1 MKKKMLL
8 IVLSLVCALT
18 CAFGLAACDDGTTD
32 GSGNGGTDNNGGT
45 QTVAV
50 ESVTLDETT
59 LTLDIG
65 DEETLTATVAPD
77 NATNKT
83 VTWSSDNTAVATVAN
98 GKVTAVAAGTATITA
113 TADGKNATCA
123 VTVNAPITVDYT
135 VMADEWETAFSEQI
149 KVYTITAEQDG
160 YSAPMVQKF
169 DFNRNIFYLTAM
181 GVFEEDAE
189 NAGRIT
195 HMIITK
201 EGDNFYYY
209 TSLDAQTWE
218 RESITEDEYSNYA
231 NQFGNGLTVILSG
244 LKEKYNSFSFSD
256 DSYGAENV
264 ELPPIGIMNEATVKF
279 ENGQLKS
286 LDFVIDNAYMKMS
299 QHIDFG
305 VAEIEIP
312 TEFTEKA
319 PSTITGNYHNIVKGE
334 TGWML
339 NTSST
344 FVFNDDGTCEVGVSA
359 TYTVENGIVTITASV
374 EGNSITIFATVD
386 GNIMYL
392 FQSKDEVTDVQNSTQ
407 FLYNGNEISPDDL
420 AKITEI
426 FGDGVMDMGGKD

>member
-1 MKKKMLL
+1 MKKGFLTVVVALL
-8 IVLSLVCALT
+8 CAMV
-18 CAFGLAACDDGTTD
+18 CAFGLVACNNNETPNEN
-32 GSGNGGTDNNGGT
+32 GNNGT

-50 ESVTLDETT
+50 ESVTLNKTE
-59 LTLDIG
+59 LTLEVG
-65 DEETLTATVAPD
+65 DEETLTATVTPD

-83 VTWSSDNTAVATVAN
+83 VTWSSSNNAVATVAN

-113 TADGKNATCA
+113 TADGKSATCT
-123 VTVNAPITVDYT
+123 VTVNAPVIVDYT
-135 VMADEWETAFSEQI
+135 VTETEWETAFSEQI

-169 DFNRNIFYLTAM
+169 DFNRNIFYLTWM
-181 GVFEEDAE
+181 GVSEEDAE

-195 HMIITK
+195 HTIITK

-218 RESITEDEYSNYA
+218 RESITKTEYDDYI
-231 NQFGNGLTVILSG
+231 NQFGNGLTMILNG
-244 LKEKYNSFSFSD
+244 LKEKYNSFSFTD
-256 DSYGAENV
+256 NSYSAENV
-264 ELPPIGIMNEATVKF
+264 ELLPMGVMNEATIEF

-299 QHIDFG
+299 QHIEFG

>member
-1 MKKKMLL
+1 MKKGLL
-8 IVLSLVCALT
+8 TMVVALICAMT
-18 CAFGLAACDDGTTD
+18 CAFGLVACNNNETPNEN
-32 GSGNGGTDNNGGT
+32 GNNGT

-50 ESVTLDETT
+50 ESVTLNKTE
-59 LTLDIG
+59 LTLEVG
-65 DEETLTATVAPD
+65 GEETLTATVAPD

-83 VTWSSDNTAVATVAN
+83 VTWSSSNNTVATVAN

-113 TADGKNATCA
+113 TADGKSATCT
-123 VTVNAPITVDYT
+123 VTVNAPVTVDYT
-135 VMADEWETAFSEQI
+135 VTETEWETAFSEQI

-181 GVFEEDAE
+181 GVSEEDAE

-218 RESITEDEYSNYA
+218 RESITKTEYDDYI
-231 NQFGNGLTVILSG
+231 NQFGNGLTMILNG
-244 LKEKYNSFSFSD
+244 LKEKYNSFSFTD
-256 DSYGAENV
+256 NSYSAENV
-264 ELPPIGIMNEATVKF
+264 ELLPMGVMNEATIEF

-299 QHIDFG
+299 QHIEFG

-319 PSTITGNYHNIVKGE
+319 PSTITGTYYMVLTSE
-334 TGWML
+334 TGWKP
-339 NTSST
+339 NTSIA
-344 FVFNDDGTCEVGVSA
+344 FVFDEDGTCVANGTA
-359 TYTVENGIVTITASV
+359 GTYQIENGVITITA
-374 EGNSITIFATVD
+374 GADTYYTALD
-386 GNIMYL
+386 GKIL
-392 FQSKDEVTDVQNSTQ
+392 WFFISEEHIGDKSKAEM
-407 FLYNGNEISPDDL
+407 FYNGTEITPDDL
-420 AKITEI
+420 AKIIEI
-426 FGDGVMDMGGKD
+426 TGNDGGVGGKDE

>member
-1 MKKKMLL
+1 MKKGLL
-8 IVLSLVCALT
+8 TMVVALICAMT
-18 CAFGLAACDDGTTD
+18 CAFGLVAC
-32 GSGNGGTDNNGGT
+32 NNGEE

-50 ESVTLDETT
+50 ESVTLNKTE
-59 LTLDIG
+59 LTLEVG
-65 DEETLTATVAPD
+65 GEETLTATVAPD

-83 VTWSSDNTAVATVAN
+83 VTWSSSNNTVATVAN

-113 TADGKNATCA
+113 TADGKSATCT
-123 VTVNAPITVDYT
+123 VTVNAPVTVDYT
-135 VMADEWETAFSEQI
+135 VTETEWETAFSEQI

-160 YSAPMVQKF
+160 YSATMVQKF

-181 GVFEEDAE
+181 GVSEEDAE

-218 RESITEDEYSNYA
+218 RESITKTEYDDYI
-231 NQFGNGLTVILSG
+231 NQFGNGLTMILNG
-244 LKEKYNSFSFSD
+244 LKEKYNSFSFTD
-256 DSYGAENV
+256 NSYSAENV
-264 ELPPIGIMNEATVKF
+264 ELLPMGVMNEATIEF

-299 QHIDFG
+299 QHIEFG

-319 PSTITGNYHNIVKGE
+319 PSTITGTYYMVLTSE
-334 TGWML
+334 TGWKP
-339 NTSST
+339 NTSIA
-344 FVFNDDGTCEVGVSA
+344 FVFDEDGTCVANGTA
-359 TYTVENGIVTITASV
+359 GTYQIENGVITITA
-374 EGNSITIFATVD
+374 GADTYYTALD
-386 GNIMYL
+386 GKIL
-392 FQSKDEVTDVQNSTQ
+392 WFFISEEHIGDKSKAEM
-407 FLYNGNEISPDDL
+407 FYNGTEITPDDL
-420 AKITEI
+420 AKIIEI
-426 FGDGVMDMGGKD
+426 TGNDGGVGGKDE

>member
-18 CAFGLAACDDGTTD
+18 CAFGLVACGDGTTD
-32 GSGNGGTDNNGGT
+32 GSGNGGTENNGGT
-45 QTVAV
+45 QTIAV
-50 ESVTLDETT
+50 QSVTIDETT

-65 DEETLTATVAPD
+65 DEETLTATVAPN

-83 VTWSSDNTAVATVAN
+83 ITWSSDNTAVATVAN

-113 TADGKNATCA
+113 TADGKSATCT
-123 VTVNAPITVDYT
+123 VTVNAPVTVDYT
-135 VMADEWETAFSEQI
+135 VTETEWETAFSEQI

-181 GVFEEDAE
+181 GVSEEDAE

-218 RESITEDEYSNYA
+218 RESITETEYDDYI
-231 NQFGNGLTVILSG
+231 NQFGNGLTMILNG
-244 LKEKYNSFSFSD
+244 LKEKYNSFSFTD
-256 DSYGAENV
+256 NSYSAENV
-264 ELPPIGIMNEATVKF
+264 ELLPMGVMNEATIEF

-286 LDFVIDNAYMKMS
+286 LDFVIDNAYMKIS
-299 QHIDFG
+299 QHIEFG

-319 PSTITGNYHNIVKGE
+319 PSTITGTYYMVLTSE
-334 TGWML
+334 TGWKP
-339 NTSST
+339 NTSIA
-344 FVFNDDGTCEVGVSA
+344 FVFDEDGTCVANGTA
-359 TYTVENGIVTITASV
+359 GTYQIENGVITITA
-374 EGNSITIFATVD
+374 GADTYYTALD
-386 GNIMYL
+386 GKIL
-392 FQSKDEVTDVQNSTQ
+392 WFFISEEHIGDKSKAEM
-407 FLYNGNEISPDDL
+407 FYNGTEITPDDL
-420 AKITEI
+420 AKIIEI
-426 FGDGVMDMGGKD
+426 TGNDGGVGGKDE

>member
-1 MKKKMLL
+1 MKKGFLTVVVALL
-8 IVLSLVCALT
+8 CAMV
-18 CAFGLAACDDGTTD
+18 CAFGLVACNNNETPNEN
-32 GSGNGGTDNNGGT
+32 GNNGT

-50 ESVTLDETT
+50 ESVTLNKTE
-59 LTLDIG
+59 LTLEVG

-77 NATNKT
+77 DATDKA
-83 VTWSSDNTAVATVAN
+83 VTWSSDNTAVATVNN

-113 TADGKNATCA
+113 TADGKSATCT
-123 VTVNAPITVDYT
+123 VTVNAPVTVDYT
-135 VMADEWETAFSEQI
+135 VTETEWETAFSEQI

-181 GVFEEDAE
+181 GVSEEDAE

-218 RESITEDEYSNYA
+218 RESITETEYDDYI
-231 NQFGNGLTVILSG
+231 NQFGNGLTMILNG
-244 LKEKYNSFSFSD
+244 LKEKYNSFSFTD
-256 DSYGAENV
+256 NSYSAENV
-264 ELPPIGIMNEATVKF
+264 ELLPMGVMNEATIEF

-286 LDFVIDNAYMKMS
+286 LDFVIDNAYMKIS
-299 QHIDFG
+299 QHIEFG

-319 PSTITGNYHNIVKGE
+319 PSTITGTYYMVLTSE
-334 TGWML
+334 TGWKP
-339 NTSST
+339 NTSIA
-344 FVFNDDGTCEVGVSA
+344 FVFDEDGTCVANGTA
-359 TYTVENGIVTITASV
+359 GTYQIENGVITITA
-374 EGNSITIFATVD
+374 GADTYYTALD
-386 GNIMYL
+386 GKIL
-392 FQSKDEVTDVQNSTQ
+392 WFFISEEHIGDKSKAEM
-407 FLYNGNEISPDDL
+407 FYNGTEITPDDL
-420 AKITEI
+420 AKIIEI
-426 FGDGVMDMGGKD
+426 TGNDGGVGGKDE

>member
-1 MKKKMLL
+1 MKKGLL
-8 IVLSLVCALT
+8 TMVVALICAMT
-18 CAFGLAACDDGTTD
+18 CAFGLVAC
-32 GSGNGGTDNNGGT
+32 NNGEE

-50 ESVTLDETT
+50 ESVTLNKTE
-59 LTLDIG
+59 LTLEVG
-65 DEETLTATVAPD
+65 GEETLTATVAPD

-83 VTWSSDNTAVATVAN
+83 VTWSSSNNTVATVAN

-113 TADGKNATCA
+113 TADGKSATCT
-123 VTVNAPITVDYT
+123 VTVNAPVTVDYT
-135 VMADEWETAFSEQI
+135 VTETEWETAFSEQI

-181 GVFEEDAE
+181 GVSEEDAE

-218 RESITEDEYSNYA
+218 RESITKTEYDDYI
-231 NQFGNGLTVILSG
+231 NQFGNGLTMILNG
-244 LKEKYNSFSFSD
+244 LKEKYNSFSFTD
-256 DSYGAENV
+256 NSYSAENV
-264 ELPPIGIMNEATVKF
+264 ELLPMGVMNEATIEF

-299 QHIDFG
+299 QHIEFG

-319 PSTITGNYHNIVKGE
+319 PSTITGTYYMVLTSE
-334 TGWML
+334 TGWKP
-339 NTSST
+339 NTSIA
-344 FVFNDDGTCEVGVSA
+344 FVFDEDGTCVANGTA
-359 TYTVENGIVTITASV
+359 GTYQIENGVITITA
-374 EGNSITIFATVD
+374 GADTYYTALD
-386 GNIMYL
+386 GKIL
-392 FQSKDEVTDVQNSTQ
+392 WFFISEEHIGDKSKAEM
-407 FLYNGNEISPDDL
+407 FYNGTEITPDDL
-420 AKITEI
+420 AKIIEI
-426 FGDGVMDMGGKD
+426 TGNDGGVGGKDE

>member
-1 MKKKMLL
+1 MKRGLVTMVVAL
-8 IVLSLVCALT
+8 ICAMT
-18 CAFGLAACDDGTTD
+18 CAFGLVACDNNENPNEN
-32 GSGNGGTDNNGGT
+32 GNNGT

-50 ESVTLDETT
+50 ESVTLNKTE
-59 LTLDIG
+59 LTLEVG
-65 DEETLTATVAPD
+65 GEETLTATVAPN

-83 VTWSSDNTAVATVAN
+83 ITWSSDNTAVATVAN

-113 TADGKNATCA
+113 TADGKSATCT
-123 VTVNAPITVDYT
+123 VTVNAPVTVDYT
-135 VMADEWETAFSEQI
+135 VTETEWETAFSEQI

-181 GVFEEDAE
+181 GVSEEDAE

-218 RESITEDEYSNYA
+218 RESITETEYDDYI
-231 NQFGNGLTVILSG
+231 NQFGNGLTMILNG
-244 LKEKYNSFSFSD
+244 LKEKYNSFSFTD
-256 DSYGAENV
+256 NSYSAENV
-264 ELPPIGIMNEATVKF
+264 ELLPMGVMNEATIEF

-286 LDFVIDNAYMKMS
+286 LDFVIDNAYMKIS
-299 QHIDFG
+299 QHIEFG

-319 PSTITGNYHNIVKGE
+319 PSTITGTYYMVLTSE
-334 TGWML
+334 TGWKP
-339 NTSST
+339 NTSIA
-344 FVFNDDGTCEVGVSA
+344 FVFDEDGTCVANGTA
-359 TYTVENGIVTITASV
+359 GTYQIENGVITITA
-374 EGNSITIFATVD
+374 GADTYYTALD
-386 GNIMYL
+386 GKIL
-392 FQSKDEVTDVQNSTQ
+392 WFFISEEHIGDKSKAEM
-407 FLYNGNEISPDDL
+407 FYNGTEITPDDL
-420 AKITEI
+420 AKIIEI
-426 FGDGVMDMGGKD
+426 TGNDGEVGGKDE

>member
-1 MKKKMLL
+1 MKRGLL
-8 IVLSLVCALT
+8 TMVVALICAMT
-18 CAFGLAACDDGTTD
+18 CAFGLVACDNNENPNEN
-32 GSGNGGTDNNGGT
+32 GNNGT

-50 ESVTLDETT
+50 ESVTLNKTE
-59 LTLDIG
+59 LTLEVG
-65 DEETLTATVAPD
+65 GEETLTATVTPD

-83 VTWSSDNTAVATVAN
+83 VTWSSSNNAVATVAN
-98 GKVTAVAAGTATITA
+98 GKVTAVAAGIATITA
-113 TADGKNATCA
+113 TADGKSATCT
-123 VTVNAPITVDYT
+123 VTVNAPVTVDYT
-135 VMADEWETAFSEQI
+135 VTETEWETAFSEQI

-181 GVFEEDAE
+181 GVSEEDAE
-189 NAGRIT
+189 NAGCIT

-201 EGDNFYYY
+201 EGNDFYYY

-218 RESITEDEYSNYA
+218 RESITDDEYSNYA

-264 ELPPIGIMNEATVKF
+264 EQPPIGIMNEATVKF

>member
-18 CAFGLAACDDGTTD
+18 CAFGLVACDNNENPNEN
-32 GSGNGGTDNNGGT
+32 GNNGT

-50 ESVTLDETT
+50 ESVTLNKTE
-59 LTLDIG
+59 LTLEVG
-65 DEETLTATVAPD
+65 DEETLTATVAPN

-83 VTWSSDNTAVATVAN
+83 ITWSSDNTAVATVAN

-113 TADGKNATCA
+113 TADGKSATCT
-123 VTVNAPITVDYT
+123 VTVNAPVTVDYT
-135 VMADEWETAFSEQI
+135 VTETEWETAFSEQI

-181 GVFEEDAE
+181 GVSEEDAE

-218 RESITEDEYSNYA
+218 RESITETEYDDFI
-231 NQFGNGLTVILSG
+231 NQFGNGLTMILNG
-244 LKEKYNSFSFSD
+244 LKEKYNSFSFTD
-256 DSYGAENV
+256 NSYSAENV
-264 ELPPIGIMNEATVKF
+264 ELLPMGVMNEATIEF

-286 LDFVIDNAYMKMS
+286 LDFVIDNAYMKIS
-299 QHIDFG
+299 QHIEFG

-319 PSTITGNYHNIVKGE
+319 PSTITGTYYMVSTSE
-334 TGWML
+334 TGWKP
-339 NTSST
+339 NTSIA
-344 FVFNDDGTCEVGVSA
+344 FVFDEDGTCVANGTA
-359 TYTVENGIVTITASV
+359 GTYQIENGVITITA
-374 EGNSITIFATVD
+374 GADTYYTALD
-386 GNIMYL
+386 GKIL
-392 FQSKDEVTDVQNSTQ
+392 WFFISEEHIGDKSKAEM
-407 FLYNGNEISPDDL
+407 FYNGTEITSDDL
-420 AKITEI
+420 AKIIEI
-426 FGDGVMDMGGKD
+426 TGNDGEVGGKDE